1 MVGTTKISRGMS
13 ATNRRFELL
22 SLVRSQ
28 GRLEVT
34 SATSVLGASAETI
47 RRDLRLLES
56 QGLISR
62 TYGVAHPIETGSFE
76 SSLDVRADLNP
87 EEKKRIAVAA
97 AKRIGDARI
106 IFIDE
111 GFTSQLIANLFPEH
125 EQLTVVTASLPI
137 ATLLAARPNVQVIM
151 LGGRVRG
158 NTLGVVDQWAAEQL
172 GRLVIDVAF
181 MGANGVTL
189 DRGMTTPDPAV
200 ALVKSAAIKASVRR
214 IFFGA
219 HHKFGQSTFVRFAE
233 ISEFELMITGR
244 ELPQAVAR
252 PYLEAGVSLIRV

>member
-1 MVGTTKISRGMS
+1 MS

-22 SLVRSQ
+22 NLVRSQ

-34 SATSVLGASAETI
+34 SATSVLGVSHETI

-62 TYGVAHPIETGSFE
+62 TYGVAHPIESGAFE
-76 SSLDVRADLNP
+76 SSLAFRAEVNP
-87 EEKKRIAVAA
+87 EEKRRIAVAA
-97 AKRIGDARI
+97 AERLGEARI

-111 GFTSQLIANLFPEH
+111 GFTTQLIANALPER
-125 EQLTVVTASLPI
+125 EQLTVVTASIPV

-181 MGANGVTL
+181 IGANGVTL

-200 ALVKSAAIKASVRR
+200 ALVKSAAMKASQRR
-214 IFFGA
+214 IFIGA
-219 HHKFGQSTFVRFAE
+219 HHKFGQSTFVRFAD
-233 ISEFELMITGR
+233 ITDFELMITGR
-244 ELPQAVAR
+244 ELPQTIAR
-252 PYLEAGVSLIRV
+252 PYLEAGVSLVRV